1 MSKNVQLER
10 DTKAIEDEMV
20 REASEFHPTNKGML
34 LLSIGV
40 ILFMIAQLC
49 WNIVLNKK
57 MDTMGGKITEVAS
70 ITDADRA
77 RVDEFEQLYKSNSAL
92 NGEVINSI
100 LNNVKDLKDHVE
112 DEIDRIDKHVD
123 EVEQSK
129 LDKKQKKT
137 EATTVASSA
146 TTTPV
151 SSTTPSGGNM
161 TLVGYYELTAY
172 EETGYPCANGNYPTV
187 GYTVACNSLPLGTR
201 IYIEGYGEYVVE
213 DTGGMGGG
221 VVDIYLGDPGAC
233 IQFGRQGANVY
244 IVN

>member
-1 MSKNVQLER
+1 MSKTNNVEPVVNKETVIEITRGGNPGKGGTIFLGI
-10 DTKAIEDEMV
+10 AI
-20 REASEFHPTNKGML
+20 S
-34 LLSIGV
+34 
-40 ILFMIAQLC
+40 LFMFAQLA
-49 WNIVLNKK
+49 WNIVLNHK
-57 MDTMGGKITEVAS
+57 MNDMNSKLVEVAS
-70 ITDADRA
+70 VTDADRA
-77 RVDEFEQLYKSNSAL
+77 RVDEFEALYKSNSAL

-100 LNNVKDLKDHVE
+100 LNNVKELKDHVE

-129 LDKKQKKT
+129 LEKKQKKT

-146 TTTPV
+146 TTTQV
-151 SSTTPSGGNM
+151 TGTAPSGGNM

-172 EETGYPCANGNYPTV
+172 EETEYPCANGNYPTV

-244 IVN
+244 IIN